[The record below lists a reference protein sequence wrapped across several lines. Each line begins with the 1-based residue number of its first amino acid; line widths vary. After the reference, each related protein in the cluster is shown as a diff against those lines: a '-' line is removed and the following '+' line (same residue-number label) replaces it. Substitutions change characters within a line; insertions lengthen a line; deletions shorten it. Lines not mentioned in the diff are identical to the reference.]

1 MSLSK
6 LSIRMRLLI
15 SVGLSFGFFVAAL
28 LYAVSGLN
36 TVGQQFTG
44 FVERDQARLEA
55 LRSMQAEGAQ
65 VVIAA
70 AKKLTVPELEPPLRV
85 AERAAGKFDQ
95 ALASAQRL
103 YADDPERAQAMDK
116 VATLWAETRASSI
129 ESIRLVEKGDMGGA
143 YDLFVGSAQKRW
155 GGIRKT
161 IGPVITH
168 EVEKVQETKAKVLA
182 QAESVTMAVTLL
194 GGLALFGGALLVGIT
209 GVKVIRSI
217 CMTAK
222 GLEDI
227 AEGDGDLTRR
237 MDESGAREIRRLSAG
252 FNKFASKTQDLI
264 AEIADTSE
272 EMNGLSARLLETA
285 SGSRQAAG
293 RQQEAMDQVATAMTQ
308 MTTTVQHVASNASD
322 AADAATEAD
331 QESQEGRGIVVSTVE
346 AMRSLTAEVESAVA
360 DMQNLHKETQDIGV
374 VLNVIRD
381 IAEQT
386 NLLAL
391 NAAIEAARAGDN
403 GRGFAVVA
411 DEVRSL
417 AGRTQTSTR
426 EINEIIER
434 LQSTASATADRMQ
447 ASRQSAQDTAALA
460 SRADQALQT
469 ITQRVGQIRDM
480 NVAIASA
487 AEEQGSV
494 SEDIE
499 RNIVSINE
507 LSKQTADAANQTDE
521 TGRGLSALS
530 DQVHELVH
538 RFRFK

>member
-1 MSLSK
+1 
-6 LSIRMRLLI
+6 
-15 SVGLSFGFFVAAL
+15 
-28 LYAVSGLN
+28 
-36 TVGQQFTG
+36 
-44 FVERDQARLEA
+44 
-55 LRSMQAEGAQ
+55 
-65 VVIAA
+65 
-70 AKKLTVPELEPPLRV
+70 
-85 AERAAGKFDQ
+85 
-95 ALASAQRL
+95 
-103 YADDPERAQAMDK
+103 
-116 VATLWAETRASSI
+116 
-129 ESIRLVEKGDMGGA
+129 
-143 YDLFVGSAQKRW
+143 
-155 GGIRKT
+155 
-161 IGPVITH
+161 
-168 EVEKVQETKAKVLA
+168 
-182 QAESVTMAVTLL
+182 MAVTLL